1 MSTLVQRHDSD
12 GLGTLIL
19 NRPDMLYALT
29 VALFRL
35 CKTKCSAL
43 PTKPTPLPWCC
54 CVVRSRFRGAAANRK
69 FNTRRWR
76 WDQTRAVTLRTDR
89 TPVAQVGACV
99 GARRLRRAGLG
110 QSPVA
115 GLMAP
120 AILDP
125 HQVANLQVRP
135 YRLPA
140 RRLFRGP

>member
-1 MSTLVQRHDSD
+1 MQRIADEANAVTLVLLR
-12 GLGTLIL
+12 GTEQ
-19 NRPDMLYALT
+19 
-29 VALFRL
+29 V
-35 CKTKCSAL
+35 
-43 PTKPTPLPWCC
+43 
-54 CVVRSRFRGAAANRK
+54 SRRGCQPEVQHPSLAVGK
-69 FNTRRWR
+69 
-76 WDQTRAVTLRTDR
+76 TRAVTLRTDR